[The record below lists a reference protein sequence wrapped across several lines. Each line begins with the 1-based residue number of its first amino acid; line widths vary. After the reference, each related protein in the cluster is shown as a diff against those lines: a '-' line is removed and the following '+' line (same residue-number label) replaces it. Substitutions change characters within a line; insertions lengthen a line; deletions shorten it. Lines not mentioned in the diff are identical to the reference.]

1 MEVADLG
8 EQAERSESRD
18 AAEAGER
25 LDRLAP
31 RLLAGDLV
39 ELRIDGEQLGVER
52 AEVAER
58 VFQSGLGEGVVEA
71 LSASPDA
78 VPLCPVPSALA
89 ENAPVAE
96 QLLADALTGGGARAA
111 QVIAAANQIA
121 QALLH
126 GRRRADEAE
135 LTSAVEAHQF
145 HSVAAIGLDAV
156 ARAHRCLLYTSP
168 SPRDGLLSRMPSSA

>member
-71 LSASPDA
+71 LTCFRGISTLTALS
-78 VPLCPVPSALA
+78 LLA
-89 ENAPVAE
+89 EVGDFHRFAS
-96 QLLADALTGGGARAA
+96 AR
-111 QVIAAANQIA
+111 
-121 QALLH
+121 
-126 GRRRADEAE
+126 E
-135 LTSAVEAHQF
+135 LMSF
-145 HSVAAIGLDAV
+145 LG
-156 ARAHRCLLYTSP
+156 
-168 SPRDGLLSRMPSSA
+168 